1 MPVPYMSSK
10 SKIASQ
16 IYNAIANRE
25 KVGTIYDLFC
35 GGFAISE
42 QFIKNGWHV
51 VANDKNKYVVAL
63 IKYALDGGF
72 NDNEYYSEWVSRKQ
86 FDAVIANPDDY
97 PDWYVGY
104 IQCIWSF
111 GNNGRYLFGKEIEE
125 AKQLANDLVVGGK
138 TTPSSPIPMALQKK
152 IAKLDDWHIRRIA
165 GRTAKKL
172 NLRLKQ
178 LQQLWHSEYL
188 GRLKRLRQVEHLE
201 YFERLERLRQLEPEL
216 HSGSYDE
223 LEIPAGAVIY
233 CDPPHQNT
241 AEYVENGFDHAQFW
255 QWCREKSKTN
265 PVYISEYN
273 SPDDFMAI
281 LDIPKNTTL
290 QGGNGKVTHERLYI
304 YRGSPVL

>member
-1 MPVPYMSSK
+1 MPVPYMGSK

-72 NDNEYYSEWVSRKQ
+72 NDNKYYSEWVSRKQ

-152 IAKLDDWHIRRIA
+152 IAKLDDWHIRCVA

-172 NLRLKQ
+172 NLRLKR
-178 LQQLWHSEYL
+178 LQ
-188 GRLKRLRQVEHLE
+188 
-201 YFERLERLRQLEPEL
+201 QLEPEL

-241 AEYVENGFDHAQFW
+241 AEYVENGFDYAKFW

-265 PVYISEYN
+265 PVYISKYN

>member
-1 MPVPYMSSK
+1 MGSK

-72 NDNEYYSEWVSRKQ
+72 NDNKYYSEWVSRKQ

-152 IAKLDDWHIRRIA
+152 IAKLDDWHIRCVA

-172 NLRLKQ
+172 NLRLKR
-178 LQQLWHSEYL
+178 LQ
-188 GRLKRLRQVEHLE
+188 
-201 YFERLERLRQLEPEL
+201 QLEPEL

-241 AEYVENGFDHAQFW
+241 AEYVENGFDYAKFW

-265 PVYISEYN
+265 PVYISKYN

>member
-1 MPVPYMSSK
+1 MPVLYMGSK
-10 SKIASQ
+10 AKIASQ

-63 IKYALDGGF
+63 IKHALSGGF
-72 NDNEYYSEWVSRKQ
+72 NDNDYYPRWVSRSQ
-86 FDAVIANPDDY
+86 FDAVIAHPDDY

-111 GNNGRYLFGKEIEE
+111 GSKGRTYLFGKEIEQ
-125 AKQLANDLVVGGK
+125 AKQLANDLVVDGK
-138 TTPSSPIPMALQKK
+138 TNSDLPIPMTLQEK
-152 IAKLDDWHIRRIA
+152 IAKLNDWHIRRIA
-165 GRTAKKL
+165 LGRTAKKL
-172 NLRLKQ
+172 KLRLDK
-178 LQQLWHSEYL
+178 LQQLES
-188 GRLKRLRQVEHLE
+188 LE
-201 YFERLERLRQLEPEL
+201 YLERLDKLQQLEPEL

-233 CDPPHQNT
+233 CDPPYQNT
-241 AEYVENGFDHAQFW
+241 TEYVENGFDHANFW
-255 QWCREKSKTN
+255 QWCRKKSKTN

-273 SPDDFMAI
+273 APDDFMAI

-290 QGGNGKVTHERLYI
+290 QGGQRKGNT
-304 YRGSPVL
+304 